1 MNKNVLIC
9 PVCQKT
15 VFEHMYS
22 YEICRYCG
30 WENDNYFEEGGAN
43 GLSFE
48 EYKKRYQQYLEE
60 DPNYLWD
67 ENGFPEI

>member
-48 EYKKRYQQYLEE
+48 EYKTLSAIFRGGSELS
-60 DPNYLWD
+60 L
-67 ENGFPEI
+67 G

>member
-22 YEICRYCG
+22 YEICRYCC
-30 WENDNYFEEGGAN
+30 WENDNYFEEG
-43 GLSFE
+43 
-48 EYKKRYQQYLEE
+48 
-60 DPNYLWD
+60 
-67 ENGFPEI
+67 